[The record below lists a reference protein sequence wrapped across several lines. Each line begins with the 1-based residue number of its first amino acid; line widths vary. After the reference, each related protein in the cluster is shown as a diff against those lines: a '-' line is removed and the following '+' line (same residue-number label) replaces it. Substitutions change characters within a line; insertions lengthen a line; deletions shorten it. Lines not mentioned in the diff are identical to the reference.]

1 MNRVFALV
9 SALLWVC
16 FAIPAAAAVSV
27 SLSPQNAQVVPGGQ
41 LQFTATVSGTSDS
54 VVIWSVTGSGCI
66 GISCGTISSSGLYT
80 APASAPAPPT
90 VTVTVTSLADLTATA
105 SSTVMIESSSTVSVT
120 VSPNQVVLATG
131 GQQQFSA
138 HVAGSSN
145 TSVTWSVGGIGC
157 VGGSCGLIS
166 SSGLYTAPATIPQNA
181 AITVVAKSVANPTKS
196 GSASLVV
203 QPASS
208 VSVTIQPK
216 TAQVAAGGK
225 LQLSATVTGS
235 TNTAVLWTVS
245 GAGCS
250 GAACGTITSAGV
262 YTAPASLPN
271 PAMVT
276 IRATAMSDP
285 AASATATLTLVAGSS
300 VSVSPSSAQLKPG
313 AALQFTASS
322 NGNSSA
328 IFVWSISGSG
338 CSGSACGSITSSGL
352 YTAPTHAPNP
362 PIVAVTAT
370 LLSDPTK
377 SGSATV
383 TVSSGTTVGISISP
397 TSVQIGTGAHQ
408 QFTVTVTGSSN
419 TSVTWTITGS
429 GCAETTCGTV
439 SSAGLYTA
447 PAQPP
452 TPPFFSVTAIS
463 VADPSES
470 ATASV
475 TIVPVV
481 TVTISPS
488 AATVAPS
495 SSKQFAAN
503 VSGTS
508 NTLVLW
514 SISGAGCAGNGCGT
528 ISSGGLYTA
537 PAIVPNPPSVKV
549 TVTSQA
555 DTTKSASA
563 QVDIAVPI
571 SVVISPTTALVI
583 VGAQR
588 QFQAIV
594 SGSTNGAIAW
604 TVSGTGC
611 AGSAC
616 GTVTSAGLYTAP
628 GTVPT
633 PSIVKV
639 TATSQAETSRS
650 ASATVTIIPTNNS
663 KLHGQY
669 AALFKGFDR
678 AGVFEAAASFVA
690 DGNGNITSGVED
702 VNRTSGPQTG
712 LALSGTYQVGGDN
725 RGTLT
730 LKNKLGTFAYAFALN
745 GTAKSG
751 SLIESDNSGISGSGV
766 IEIQDPTS
774 FDPSVFAGGYVT
786 SLTGTDAQGGRIA
799 AVGSIFPSGAGTIS
813 GSSLDVN
820 DAGDL
825 MPTFATFSGTYDV
838 DATGRGTVLLVIPG
852 FASGTLKFALY
863 AISSSECFLVSVD
876 PISTGNPLFA
886 GVLEAQTD
894 LPFSTSS
901 FNGASIFDLTGTTG
915 SSSQVTVGRMQFDG
929 TGTMQVQFDQ
939 NSAGNVTLGG
949 LLTGAYSV
957 QLNGRGVLTLDNAD
971 TGALSVWILYAT
983 APNEGFLLTSDGSV
997 GSGDLI
1003 FQGLAPPFETGDLEG
1018 NFALGTGEAASAQAT
1033 LVSGGLFFDGAK
1045 TVSGTEDK
1053 SQGGIFTKG
1062 LSLAG
1067 TYSVSPVSN
1076 NGRGVA
1082 MLTSPSSATEALW
1095 VVSGMET
1102 LGLDVDATNKAPIL
1116 LRFEQ

>member
-1 MNRVFALV
+1 MNRIFALV
-9 SALLWVC
+9 SVLGSMC
-16 FAIPAAAAVSV
+16 FAIPAFATVSV
-27 SLSPQNAQVVPGGQ
+27 SLAPQNPQVSTGAQ
-41 LQFTATVSGTSDS
+41 LQFTATVSGTTDS
-54 VVIWSVTGSGCI
+54 VVIWSASGSGCS
-66 GISCGTISSSGLYT
+66 GVSCGTISSSGLYI
-80 APASAPAPPT
+80 APTSAPAPPT
-90 VTVTVTSLADLTATA
+90 VTVTVTSLADPTATA
-105 SSTVMIESSSTVSVT
+105 SSTVTIGSPSAVSVA
-120 VSPNQVVLATG
+120 VSPSQVVLATG

-138 HVAGSSN
+138 HVTGSSN
-145 TSVTWSVGGIGC
+145 TSVTWSVVGIGC
-157 VGGSCGLIS
+157 AAGSCGS
-166 SSGLYTAPATIPQNA
+166 VSGSGLYTAPATVPQNP
-181 AITVVAKSVANPTKS
+181 AITVVAKSAADPTKS

-203 QPASS
+203 QSATS

-235 TNTAVLWTVS
+235 TNTVVLWALS

-250 GAACGTITSAGV
+250 GAACGTVTSAGL
-262 YTAPASLPN
+262 YTAPLSLPN
-271 PAMVT
+271 PATVT
-276 IRATAMSDP
+276 VKATAMGDP

-300 VSVSPSSAQLKPG
+300 VSVSPSSAQVKPG
-313 AALQFTASS
+313 GALQFTASA

-328 IFVWSISGSG
+328 VFVWSISGSG
-338 CSGSACGSITSSGL
+338 CSGSACGSVSSSGL

-383 TVSSGTTVGISISP
+383 TISSGTAVGVSISP
-397 TSVQIGTGAHQ
+397 TSVQIGTGGHQ
-408 QFTVTVTGSSN
+408 QFAVTVTGSSN
-419 TSVTWTITGS
+419 TAVTWTITGS

-439 SSAGLYTA
+439 SAAGLYTA
-447 PAQPP
+447 PSVPP
-452 TPPFFSVTAIS
+452 APPFFSITATS
-463 VADPSES
+463 VADPSKS

-475 TIVPVV
+475 TVVPAV
-481 TVTISPS
+481 TVTISPT

-495 SSKQFAAN
+495 SSKQFTAN

-508 NTLVLW
+508 NTLVTW
-514 SISGAGCAGNGCGT
+514 SISGSGCTGSACGK
-528 ISSGGLYTA
+528 ISSAGLYTA
-537 PAIVPNPPSVKV
+537 PAIVPNPPLVKV
-549 TVTSQA
+549 TVTSES

-563 QVDIAVPI
+563 QVTIAVPI
-571 SVVISPTTALVI
+571 SVVISPTTALLI

-588 QFQAIV
+588 QFQAVV
-594 SGSTNGAIAW
+594 SGSSNGAVAW
-604 TVSGTGC
+604 TVSGAGC
-611 AGSAC
+611 TGSAC

-628 GTVPT
+628 ATVPS
-633 PSIVKV
+633 PSTVKV
-639 TATSQAETSRS
+639 TATAQAETSQS

-669 AALFKGFDR
+669 AVLFKGFDH
-678 AGVFEAAASFVA
+678 AGVFEAAASLIA

-702 VNRTSGPQTG
+702 INRTSGPQTAV
-712 LALSGTYQVGGDN
+712 ALTGTYQVGGDD

-730 LKNKLGTFAYAFALN
+730 LKSKLGTFTYAFALN

-774 FDPSVFAGGYVT
+774 FDPSVFSGGYAI
-786 SLTGTDAQGGRIA
+786 SLTGADAQGGRIA

-820 DAGDL
+820 DAGDM

-838 DATGRGTVLLVIPG
+838 DDTGRGAVSLVIPG

-876 PISTGNPLFA
+876 PISTGNPLLA
-886 GVLEAQTD
+886 GVLEVQTD
-894 LPFSTSS
+894 LPFATSS
-901 FNGASIFDLTGTTG
+901 FNGASIFDLTG
-915 SSSQVTVGRMQFDG
+915 SSGASSEVTVGRIEFDG
-929 TGTMQVQFDQ
+929 SGGIQVQFDQ
-939 NSAGNVTLGG
+939 NSGGNVTIGG

-957 QLNGRGVLTLDNAD
+957 QLNGRGVLTLDNAE

-983 APNEGFLLTSDGSV
+983 APNQGFLLTSDGSV
-997 GSGDLI
+997 GSGDLTS
-1003 FQGLAPPFETGDLEG
+1003 QGLTPPFETGDLEG
-1018 NFALGTGEAASAQAT
+1018 NFALGAGEAASAQAT
-1033 LVSGGLFFDGAK
+1033 LVSGSLFFDGAK
-1045 TVSGTEDK
+1045 NVSGTEDK
-1053 SQGGIFTKG
+1053 SQGGVFTKG
-1062 LSLAG
+1062 LALVG
-1067 TYSVSPVSN
+1067 TYSVSTVSN

-1082 MLTSPSSATEALW
+1082 LLTSPSSATEALW

-1116 LRFEQ
+1116 LRFQQ